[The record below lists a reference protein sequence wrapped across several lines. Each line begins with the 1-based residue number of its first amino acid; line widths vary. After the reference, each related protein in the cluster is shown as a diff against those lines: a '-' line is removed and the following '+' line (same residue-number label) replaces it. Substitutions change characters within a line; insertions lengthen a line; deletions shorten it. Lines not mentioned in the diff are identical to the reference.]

1 MRPWNPGYRSRKVI
15 QIGMPTIRKFGC
27 GFKFTFNSNYS
38 NYGTILYCLRDIATY
53 WSKIANFFI
62 SHLYLAPL
70 PGWPRRNFASVF
82 DIRKTRM
89 LRLPLGEEITTMF
102 IRSNR
107 QTDGQTDRIA
117 ISISSD
123 KNVTLFISQTLTNF
137 YNIWNITYRVNFLQH
152 NNSKYCCCT
161 TSGKDNYIF
170 QQDNVPPERAGSSYY
185 QQETHSSGLMTS
197 E

>member
-107 QTDGQTDRIA
+107 QTDRQTDRQTELLYQYRAIKMSRCLFHKRWP
-117 ISISSD
+117 ISIIYG
-123 KNVTLFISQTLTNF
+123 T
-137 YNIWNITYRVNFLQH
+137 
-152 NNSKYCCCT
+152 
-161 TSGKDNYIF
+161 
-170 QQDNVPPERAGSSYY
+170 
-185 QQETHSSGLMTS
+185 
-197 E
+197 

>member
-1 MRPWNPGYRSRKVI
+1 
-15 QIGMPTIRKFGC
+15 
-27 GFKFTFNSNYS
+27 
-38 NYGTILYCLRDIATY
+38 
-53 WSKIANFFI
+53 
-62 SHLYLAPL
+62 
-70 PGWPRRNFASVF
+70 
-82 DIRKTRM
+82 M

-185 QQETHSSGLMTS
+185 QHETHSSGLMTS
-197 E
+197 EQSYRHVWMKQEAIGTFAMKFWIQAQVQTVDKPLRYCLYSVFQ